1 MKKKSVSSIK
11 DILEKIIKNN
21 KFEEKLNGVE
31 ILKQLDVI
39 LGDSLNKYI
48 TKRYFLDGIIYLHL
62 SSSVLRSEI
71 SYQKKMANCSPPS
84 PLGFKGLYTKLSFVS
99 IEDVFSWFC
108 SSLAFLWLVQTDSM
122 PLITWLNIST
132 VILYFTA
139 DSICFDSYL

>member
-31 ILKQLDVI
+31 ILKQLDII
-39 LGDSLNKYI
+39 LGNSLNKYI

-71 SYQKKMANCSPPS
+71 SYQKIDLINTVNEKI
-84 PLGFKGLYTKLSFVS
+84 GKKL
-99 IEDVFSWFC
+99 IKDI
-108 SSLAFLWLVQTDSM
+108 L
-122 PLITWLNIST
+122 LN
-132 VILYFTA
+132 
-139 DSICFDSYL
+139 